1 MAKIHKSILIHAP
14 VDKVFH
20 YLIDPRNMPEIWP
33 AMVEIRNV
41 TPIPN
46 GGTKFG
52 WVYQM
57 AGMHFEGESET
68 TELIPNSL
76 YVTHSTKGIESTFRW
91 EFESVKNGTQI
102 NLETEYKIPIPLLGK
117 LAEAVILK
125 QNEHEAETTLKNL
138 KDRMEI
144 EMPMPA

>member
-1 MAKIHKSILIHAP
+1 MAIIHKSILIHAP

-20 YLIDPRNMPEIWP
+20 YLTDPRNMPEIWP
-33 AMVEIRNV
+33 AMVEIRKV
-41 TPIPN
+41 TPNPN
-46 GGTKFG
+46 GGTNFG

-57 AGMHFEGESET
+57 AGMHFEGESQT
-68 TELIPNSL
+68 TEIVPNSL

-91 EFESVKNGTQI
+91 EFASVKNGTQI